1 MEKCNNSQR
10 EELLKW
16 LEPTASLNCFLYGD
30 IENFDMEEDFMDVWC
45 IRHDGEISSILLRYF
60 KYFVVYITN
69 DEDAEMIAKKIE
81 SFPEKIGIS
90 AISSVVEKLKPY
102 LNFSNIKPMYLAE
115 LSPKTINPH
124 NIGLELTKATVDDID
139 ELFDFQATIEE
150 FSLTEDRRDAFGQ
163 EIKTNTGRVY
173 FLKEENKI
181 VSCAT
186 ITAENRLNGMIIG
199 VATDPTHRKKGYAQ
213 ACVGKLCQE
222 MVEDEK
228 SVLLFYNNP
237 DAGKLYKKL
246 GFVDIE
252 NFTMAD
258 F

>member
-1 MEKCNNSQR
+1 MEKCNNSHR
-10 EELLKW
+10 DELLKW

-30 IENFDMEEDFMDVWC
+30 IENFDMEADFMDVWC
-45 IRHDGEISSILLRYF
+45 IKHDGEISSILLRYF

-69 DEDAEMIAKKIE
+69 DSDAEEIAQKIE

-90 AISSVVEKLKPY
+90 AVSSVVEKLTPY
-102 LNFSNIKPMYLAE
+102 LNFSKVKPMYLAE
-115 LSPKTINPH
+115 LSPKSIKPH
-124 NIGLELTKATVDDID
+124 PIDIELTKATVEDID
-139 ELFDFQATIEE
+139 DLFDFQTTIEE
-150 FSLTEDRRDAFGQ
+150 FNLTEDRRDSFGQ

-173 FLKEENKI
+173 FLKEDNKM

-199 VATDPTHRKKGYAQ
+199 VATAPEHRKKGYAQ

-222 MVEDEK
+222 MVEEGK
-228 SVLLFYNNP
+228 SVLLFYDNP